1 MNESSTLKKV
11 FHLIN
16 TTAIANRNEFKSLD
30 HHRREIAESME
41 QLLLEIKARQINFE
55 TSSRD
60 ELENLGFTFLK
71 AENGASMMLI
81 PLYILSAIPEG
92 TEVINLKGTKLYI
105 GIDYLDDDHR
115 GGFLAYGIELKENN

>member
-41 QLLLEIKARQINFE
+41 QLLLEIKASQINFE
-55 TSSRD
+55 TSSRV
-60 ELENLGFTFLK
+60 ELENLGFTFRK

-81 PLYILSAIPEG
+81 PLYILSAIP
-92 TEVINLKGTKLYI
+92 KGTRILNLNGSKLCI
-105 GIDYLDDDHR
+105 GIDHIDDDHR
-115 GGFLAYGIELKENN
+115 GGYLAYGIELEGNN